1 LFKVDEWFRII
12 MNHITNIDYVRPF
25 LNRISRFC
33 AKKWNFQVL
42 WELRNHKKMRYGQIQ
57 ESLKGI
63 SPSTLSEV
71 LKSLQKQG
79 LIKRTKQGKAPPYK
93 VEYSVTKSGT
103 ELIVASSALVKWA
116 MRNKA

>member
-1 LFKVDEWFRII
+1 

-33 AKKWNFQVL
+33 SKKWNFQVL
-42 WELRNHKKMRYGQIQ
+42 WELRNHKKMRYGEVQ

-79 LIKRTKQGKAPPYK
+79 LIKRTKRGKIPPYK
-93 VEYSVTKSGT
+93 VEYSITKSGT

>member
-1 LFKVDEWFRII
+1 
-12 MNHITNIDYVRPF
+12 MSQTANIDYVRPF

-42 WELRNHKKMRYGQIQ
+42 WELRNHKKMRYSQIQ

-71 LKSLQKQG
+71 LKALQKQG
-79 LIKRTKQGKAPPYK
+79 LIKRIKQGKVPPYK
-93 VEYSVTKSGT
+93 VEYSITKSGT
-103 ELIVASSALVKWA
+103 DLIVASSALVKWA
-116 MRNKA
+116 MRNKT